1 MHVPNTGRIFFDDSS
16 ERLPLNT
23 FMIMETI
30 PSFAASEVP
39 YQIKSLFSFVST
51 GSKLSPLP
59 LGTVLDMLVVVEEDM
74 IDHRMNKQY
83 KCEIKKNETILL
95 VKVEKQMPS
104 SSK

>member
-1 MHVPNTGRIFFDDSS
+1 
-16 ERLPLNT
+16 
-23 FMIMETI
+23 
-30 PSFAASEVP
+30 
-39 YQIKSLFSFVST
+39 
-51 GSKLSPLP
+51 LP

-95 VKVEKQMPS
+95 VKGEKQMPS